1 MVRQDVSLKAGN
13 ACKAT
18 YDSFECFFAFASS
31 RDQLNSIRMRLVKFP
46 RISIFSRNDMHLF
59 SLFGDIL

>member
-1 MVRQDVSLKAGN
+1 MDHNVVISEKKNKRMTACFAGEKENSSSSMVRQDVSLKAGN

-31 RDQLNSIRMRLVKFP
+31 RDQLI
-46 RISIFSRNDMHLF
+46 
-59 SLFGDIL
+59 